1 MTVDPATCRKEYLVM
16 PQCNASRMIER
27 PPLRR
32 HIRERGTLAL
42 HWLVLGNPAL
52 VEIAEASGAEG
63 VVLDL
68 QHGLWERAG
77 LEAALRPIAGAPWRL
92 VRLADHDRAGITTAL
107 DAGADGIIA
116 PLVESAEQARNVVA
130 AARFAPVGERSVG
143 GVRPLAGDLQNY
155 LRRAETGTAVGAMI
169 ETTAGLEA
177 AEAIAATPEL
187 DFIFIGAGD
196 LAVALGEFPAP
207 GPRLA
212 AALDRILA
220 ACRAAGIGC
229 GIYSYN
235 GEDARSRQAE
245 GFAITVMT
253 SDITAAQS
261 GFCAAAAAYATIG

>member
-1 MTVDPATCRKEYLVM
+1 M

-143 GVRPLAGDLQNY
+143 GGRPLAGRLHNH
-155 LRRAETGTAVGAMI
+155 LRRGWGRGKPSPPHRNWISSSSELATSRWPWANSPPRGRGWPQRSTASLPPAGRLGSAAASI
-169 ETTAGLEA
+169 PTTARTREA
-177 AEAIAATPEL
+177 
-187 DFIFIGAGD
+187 DR
-196 LAVALGEFPAP
+196 
-207 GPRLA
+207 PRV
-212 AALDRILA
+212 
-220 ACRAAGIGC
+220 
-229 GIYSYN
+229 SP
-235 GEDARSRQAE
+235 SP
-245 GFAITVMT
+245 
-253 SDITAAQS
+253 S
-261 GFCAAAAAYATIG
+261 